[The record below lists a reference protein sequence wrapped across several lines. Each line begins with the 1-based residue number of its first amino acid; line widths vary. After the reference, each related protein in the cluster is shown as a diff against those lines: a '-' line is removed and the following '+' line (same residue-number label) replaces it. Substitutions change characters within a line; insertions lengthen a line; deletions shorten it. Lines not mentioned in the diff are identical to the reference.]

1 MACKVEICRVT
12 NFGNKRVISLKFIF
26 TIIKKGTKIRIIVN
40 QNNPRNDSV
49 PGMLNVGIFNVGF
62 QTQAA
67 VAHSAL
73 RAGGFSIVWL

>member
-1 MACKVEICRVT
+1 
-12 NFGNKRVISLKFIF
+12 LKFIF

-40 QNNPRNDSV
+40 QNNPRNDSI

-73 RAGGFSIVWL
+73 GAGGFSQPTTDAKIPPTPKGWTGFWE